1 MSAVFV
7 IIGFLIAA
15 ASRGGLVWSIAYPA
29 RRIWPP
35 KAYSVWTPIVV
46 WVPTFALSG
55 TLIALGVIGWGQMEL
70 PAWIRYGLGI
80 PIVVL
85 SNIVVWSAV
94 RRFGIAQTGGA
105 EGTLKTNGL
114 YRYSRNPQYVAD
126 AFMIFGWLILSASP
140 NALAVGILAIAV
152 LMIAPFAEEP
162 WLRERF
168 GRAFDD
174 YCARTRRYL

>member
-1 MSAVFV
+1 MT
-7 IIGFLIAA
+7 FLITLTGFFIAGATFAA
-15 ASRGGLVWSIAYPA
+15 LVWSIAYPA

-35 KAYSVWTPIVV
+35 KTYNAWTPIVV
-46 WVPTFALSG
+46 WVPTFALFG
-55 TLIALGVIGWGQMEL
+55 AIIALGVIGWGQMEL
-70 PAWIRYGLGI
+70 PAWMRYGLGI

-105 EGTLKTNGL
+105 EGTLKTGGL

-126 AFMIFGWLILSASP
+126 VFMIFGWLILSASP
-140 NALAVGILAIAV
+140 NALVLGIPAIAV